1 MEIAK
6 MFASLGFKI
15 EMGDLSRFDA
25 GIRQSKGE
33 LATFSR
39 AVNEAARKTNVLVN
53 RLGAVNAAFDNTKMV
68 NATRALKANAKAY
81 RVAADEASTTVT
93 KFNGKLD
100 TLQLTLTRTDN
111 HLLNGMSNMI
121 AYSSSV
127 LAASTSVEALVLH
140 IRSLRALGGGR
151 SSINVNQNGHGGGRG
166 GSGPSPS
173 GTGGAAG
180 GGGFAAGAA
189 GGAIQR
195 FLRPTL
201 GAGAVAGGALTAGYA
216 LKEVVDSGREYQ
228 RMVSKL
234 KAVSRSTEEF
244 NTNLKYVQETSQKLG
259 TSTIEFANA
268 YSGIFEVTKNSQGV
282 ENTRKAYTGFMEFFK
297 VMQMSPEESKG
308 ALRAIQQMFNKGK
321 VMA

>member
-15 EMGDLSRFDA
+15 EMSDLSRFDA

-33 LATFSR
+33 LAKFSR
-39 AVNEAARKTNVLVN
+39 AVNEAARKTDVLVR
-53 RLGAVNAAFDNTKMV
+53 RLGAVNAAFDGTKMV

-81 RVAADEASTTVT
+81 RIAADEASATIRNFSV
-93 KFNGKLD
+93 KLNN
-100 TLQLTLTRTDN
+100 LQIVLTRTDN

-121 AYSSSV
+121 AYSDSALHASRSV
-127 LAASTSVEALVLH
+127 DVLVAN
-140 IRSLRALGGGR
+140 IRALRALGGGR

-166 GSGPSPS
+166 GGSPSPS
-173 GTGGAAG
+173 GAGGSS

-268 YSGIFEVTKNSQGV
+268 YSGIFEVTKNSQGI
-282 ENTRKAYTGFMEFFK
+282 EKTQKAFTGFSEFFK